1 MTRTVFC
8 VKLQKEAEGLE
19 RPPLPGPLG
28 KKVYEQI
35 SKEAWQAWQRY
46 QTMLI
51 NKYRLNLLDPQAR
64 KFLQEQMEQ
73 FLFGTGAGPEAIPNY
88 VPPQN

>member
-1 MTRTVFC
+1 
-8 VKLQKEAEGLE
+8 
-19 RPPLPGPLG
+19 
-28 KKVYEQI
+28 
-35 SKEAWQAWQRY
+35 
-46 QTMLI
+46 MLI
-51 NKYRLNLLDPQAR
+51 NEYRLNLLDPQAR